1 MRRRSPGDADGE
13 LLRYRCHVGRAYD
26 AGLLLRAQSESVERA
41 LWSALR
47 VHRERAALL
56 RRMAQQETI
65 SNSLASRWAE
75 RAAEHDAHARAVRA
89 LLIDAGKPEL
99 EA

>member
-26 AGLLLRAQSESVERA
+26 AGLLLRAQSESVER
-41 LWSALR
+41 ALR